1 LFIILNI
8 IATAVPI
15 NPEHLKGMEDA
26 YNLITQANNDM
37 ITLWLKYTF
46 LTWQWWLG
54 VFLSIAPWMVW
65 IIVRKKDSTDRL
77 LLAGLL
83 AMLISSWFDIL
94 GIIFGLWSYYYG
106 VVPFSPAFV
115 PWDFT
120 LLPVT
125 IMLSLQYKFNM
136 GPIKRAIAFA
146 AVSSFIIEPFFVWIG
161 FYNLKHWHFMYSFP
175 IIIIIYLLCDWFSKM
190 SRFEKKPNK

>member
-1 LFIILNI
+1 M
-8 IATAVPI
+8 

-54 VFLSIAPWMVW
+54 VFLSIAPWIVW
-65 IIVRKKDSTDRL
+65 IIVRKKDSTNRL
-77 LLAGLL
+77 LFAGLL
-83 AMLISSWFDIL
+83 AILISSWFDIL
-94 GIIFGLWSYYYG
+94 GIIFGLWSYYYS

-125 IMLSLQYKFNM
+125 IMLSLQYKFNI

-146 AVSSFIIEPFFVWIG
+146 VLSSFIIEPFFVWIG
-161 FYNLKHWHFMYSFP
+161 FYNPKHWQYIYSFP
-175 IIIIIYLLCDWFSKM
+175 IMIIIYLLCDWFSKM
-190 SRFEKKPNK
+190 SRFEKISNKYMR